1 MAQPTDM
8 PDLHAIVRD
17 RIEGAIAAK
26 EALLRDEHYQNQ
38 VIRVAVRIAQSLSSG
53 GKVIFF
59 GNGGSAAD
67 AQHLAAEF
75 TGRCLKDRPALAAI
89 ALNVNSSS
97 ITAIGNDYGF
107 DSIFA
112 RQLEA
117 LGKEGDVAIAI
128 STSGNSPNVIR
139 GLETAKSKSIC
150 TVSLTGNSGGKLK
163 SIAEYAICIP
173 SEETTRIQ
181 ECHIL
186 TGHLICEAVEQTL
199 FHQSK
204 PGNHE
209 ANFRAVPEAQSLKA
223 KQR

>member
-17 RIEGAIAAK
+17 RIQGAIATK

-38 VIRVAVRIAQSLSSG
+38 LIRVAVRIAQSLSSG

-59 GNGGSAAD
+59 GNGAD

-117 LGKEGDVAIAI
+117 LGKQGDVAIAI

-139 GLETAKSKSIC
+139 ALETAKRKSIC

-163 SIAEYAICIP
+163 GIAEYAICIP

-199 FHQSK
+199 FHRSK
-204 PGNHE
+204 PDDETNL
-209 ANFRAVPEAQSLKA
+209 RAVLEE
-223 KQR
+223 